1 MAGKPRFLHPEKTLL
16 LLAAALASCGE
27 PEPPLPVTARPEI
40 VQMMRDDLA
49 AEQHPADGGGRA
61 WLEFPAGEDERVV
74 AGAAGRWSIIYEAGP
89 RGIVEGGMVF
99 LQVSPFWDWST
110 PQVSDPSY
118 LGYTEVSTEADGV
131 ELSAATLDHQLLG
144 IRIEGRALREGERLR
159 IAYGVGEAG
168 ALADR
173 FAERESRFWIA
184 VDGDGDGRRGLVPDS
199 PSVEVVAGPP
209 VQLSA
214 VLPGTARPGDT
225 VFLTVAALDW
235 VGNAGS
241 PLEGEIHLEISG
253 GSGGGLSCPSR
264 ITLASEDIGRRT
276 VEVSVL
282 EDGVYRIRAEGPE
295 GISGESNPM
304 VVSDGPRVLW
314 GDLHGHSGLSDGT
327 GSPREYL
334 QYARDVAGLDVV
346 ALTDHDHWGMTA
358 LSRHPELWQ
367 EIRRE
372 TELSHQPGRFVTLLG
387 YEWTSWIY
395 GHRHVLY
402 FSDEGEVL
410 SAVDPRYEHPRQLWE
425 ALHGKSALTF
435 AHHSAGGPIATD
447 WRIAPD
453 PSLEPVTEIASV
465 HGSSEAT
472 DSPGLI
478 YDAVPGSFARDA
490 LDLGYRL
497 GFIGSGD
504 GHDGHPGL
512 AHLAAPQGGLAAL
525 VTEDLSRQGVLE
537 ALRSRRVYATNG
549 PRILLRVE
557 LGGQPMGST
566 LEVSSLSQ
574 EGVSLE
580 GSVASP
586 SAVAVIEIVHNG
598 EIRSS
603 IRGNGSAELD
613 FRYQVTG
620 LSSGDYVYVRVV
632 QEDGGAAWSSP
643 FFFD

>member
-1 MAGKPRFLHPEKTLL
+1 MVGKFRSLHPGRSLL
-16 LLAAALASCGE
+16 FLAAAMASCGE
-27 PEPPLPVTARPEI
+27 PEPPLPATARPEI
-40 VQMMRDDLA
+40 VQMMREDLA

-61 WLEFPAGEDERVV
+61 WLELAAGEEQWVV
-74 AGAAGRWSIIYEAGP
+74 AGTAGRWSIIYEAGP
-89 RGIVEGGMVF
+89 LGVAEGGMVF
-99 LQVSPFWDWST
+99 LQVSPFWEWST

-118 LGYTEVSTEADGV
+118 LGYTEVSTEAEGV

-144 IRIEGRALREGERLR
+144 IRLEGRALTEGERLR
-159 IAYGVGEAG
+159 IVYGAGAAG

-173 FAERESRFWIA
+173 FAEHESRFWIA
-184 VDGDGDGRRGLVPDS
+184 VDGDGDGRRALLPDS
-199 PSVEVVAGPP
+199 PTVEVVAGPP
-209 VQLSA
+209 AQLSA

-241 PLEGEIHLEISG
+241 PLVGEIRLEILG
-253 GSGGGLSCPSR
+253 RSGGGLRFPTR
-264 ITLASEDIGRRT
+264 IALVPEDIGRKT
-276 VEVSVL
+276 LAVSVF

-327 GSPREYL
+327 GSPHEYL

-358 LSRHPELWQ
+358 LSRHPELWE
-367 EIRRE
+367 EIRRQ
-372 TELSHQPGRFVTLLG
+372 TELFHQPDRFVTLLG

-402 FSDEGEVL
+402 FSDRGEVL
-410 SAVDPRYEHPRQLWE
+410 SSIDPRYEHPRQLWK
-425 ALHGKSALTF
+425 ALRGKSALTF

-453 PSLEPVTEIASV
+453 PVLEPVAEIVSV

-478 YDAVPGSFARDA
+478 YDAVPGSFVRDA
-490 LDLGYRL
+490 LDLGYRF

-512 AHLAAPQGGLAAL
+512 AHLAAPSGGLAAL

-557 LGGQPMGST
+557 LGSQPMGST
-566 LEVSSLSQ
+566 LEMNGLSP

-586 SAVAVIEIVHNG
+586 SPVAAIDIVHNEG
-598 EIRSS
+598 IKSS
-603 IRGNGSAELD
+603 IRGDGSRELD
-613 FRYQVTG
+613 FLYQLTG
-620 LSSGDYVYVRVV
+620 FSSGDYVYVRVV

>member
-1 MAGKPRFLHPEKTLL
+1 MAGKLRFLHPERSLL
-16 LLAAALASCGE
+16 FLAAAMASCGE

-40 VQMMRDDLA
+40 VQMMREDLA

-61 WLEFPAGEDERVV
+61 WLELAAGEEQWVV

-89 RGIVEGGMVF
+89 LGVAEGGMVF
-99 LQVSPFWDWST
+99 LQVSPFWEWST

-118 LGYTEVSTEADGV
+118 LGYTEVSTEAEGV

-144 IRIEGRALREGERLR
+144 IRIEGRALTEGERLR
-159 IAYGVGEAG
+159 IVYGAGAAG

-173 FAERESRFWIA
+173 FAEHESRFWIA
-184 VDGDGDGRRGLVPDS
+184 VDGDGDGRRALLPDS
-199 PSVEVVAGPP
+199 PYVEVVAGPP

-241 PLEGEIHLEISG
+241 PLVGEIRLEISG
-253 GSGGGLSCPSR
+253 GSGGGLRFPAR
-264 ITLASEDIGRRT
+264 IALVPADVGRKTLA
-276 VEVSVL
+276 VSVL
-282 EDGVYRIRAEGPE
+282 EDGVYRIRAEGSE

-358 LSRHPELWQ
+358 LSRHPELWE
-367 EIRRE
+367 EIRRQ
-372 TELSHQPGRFVTLLG
+372 TELFHQPGRFVTLLG

-402 FSDEGEVL
+402 FSDRGEVL
-410 SAVDPRYEHPRQLWE
+410 SSIDPRYEHPRQLWK
-425 ALHGKSALTF
+425 ALRGKSALTF

-453 PSLEPVTEIASV
+453 PVLEPVTEIVSV

-478 YDAVPGSFARDA
+478 YDAVPGSFVRDA
-490 LDLGYRL
+490 LDLGYRF

-512 AHLAAPQGGLAAL
+512 AHLAAPSGGLAAL

-537 ALRSRRVYATNG
+537 ALRSGRVYATNG

-557 LGGQPMGST
+557 LGSQPMGST
-566 LEVSSLSQ
+566 LEVNGLSR

-580 GSVASP
+580 GSVTSP
-586 SAVAVIEIVHNG
+586 SPVAAIDIVHNG
-598 EIRSS
+598 GIKSS
-603 IRGNGSAELD
+603 IRGDGSRELD
-613 FRYQVTG
+613 FRYQLTG
-620 LSSGDYVYVRVV
+620 FGSGDYVYVRVV